1 MKNSTNKPPV
11 WFWFL
16 SALALIWNALG
27 VQQYLLQAYNTEEFR
42 AAYTAEQL
50 VLIDNTPAWA
60 TAAFAIAVFGSVI
73 ACILLLLRK
82 KLAKTVFLVALIAII
97 VQMVYGLLIAKNYE
111 VFSSFEVSMSIFVPV
126 IGILLYLFAKR
137 SAEKGGIN

>member
-16 SALALIWNALG
+16 SALALIG

-137 SAEKGGIN
+137 SAEKGWIN

>member
-27 VQQYLLQAYNTEEFR
+27 VQQYLLQAYN
-42 AAYTAEQL
+42 TAEQL

-137 SAEKGGIN
+137 SAEKGWIN